1 MKGKFQPYV
10 DIEKPRNMTELLQII
25 LDKKIAPLNTN
36 YDFKTWSGGPTGW
49 AFIETDPNN
58 DLTYSLAQ
66 VDDGMEITFTKAAAG
81 TNWVYLFFMINSYV
95 AVGFTYLA
103 NRKYVVVVDYTVTE
117 GQNLAYYSQIRS
129 TVYDFAR
136 SGLGYLFNVWG
147 YDIPLNFRTQVP
159 SLIVQFP
166 YNTPPKSPHATIY
179 VCRIEFHDSA
189 TCDPLKV
196 VIHSIGL
203 YDVTD
208 FV

>member
-36 YDFKTWSGGPTGW
+36 YDFKTWSGDPTGW
-49 AFIETDPNN
+49 EFIETDPNN
-58 DLTYSLAQ
+58 ELTYSLAQ
-66 VDDGMEITFTKAAAG
+66 VDDGMEITFTKTAR
-81 TNWVYLFFMINSYV
+81 TKWVNLIINS
-95 AVGFTYLA
+95 AVDFTYLA

-117 GQNLAYYSQIRS
+117 GQNLAYYSQIKS
-129 TVYDFAR
+129 ATSNDFTR
-136 SGLGYLFNVWG
+136 CGMGYLFNVG
-147 YDIPLNFRTQVP
+147 GFNIPLNFRTQLP
-159 SLIVQFP
+159 SLIVQYP
-166 YNTPPKSPHATIY
+166 YNTTTPTP
-179 VCRIEFHDSA
+179 VCKMEFQYLA

-196 VIHSIGL
+196 VIHSMGL

>member
-10 DIEKPRNMTELLQII
+10 DIERPRDMTELLQLIK
-25 LDKKIAPLNTN
+25 DKKITPLNAN

-49 AFIETDPNN
+49 EFIKTPPNSE
-58 DLTYSLAQ
+58 LTYSLAQ
-66 VDDGMEITFTKAAAG
+66 VDDGMEITFTKEEKIF
-81 TNWVYLFFMINSYV
+81 WPYLTINP
-95 AVGFTYLA
+95 AVDFTYLA

-117 GQNLAYYSQIRS
+117 GQNLDYYSQIR
-129 TVYDFAR
+129 TTPAPDFSR

-179 VCRIEFHDSA
+179 VCRIEFHNSA